1 MLCKICMYDEWWHVV
16 GVCPLFFFS
25 AVAVKHVTIFVEGP
39 KGLLVVATAYYRF
52 HICKLGV

>member
-1 MLCKICMYDEWWHVV
+1 MSVV
-16 GVCPLFFFS
+16 FFS